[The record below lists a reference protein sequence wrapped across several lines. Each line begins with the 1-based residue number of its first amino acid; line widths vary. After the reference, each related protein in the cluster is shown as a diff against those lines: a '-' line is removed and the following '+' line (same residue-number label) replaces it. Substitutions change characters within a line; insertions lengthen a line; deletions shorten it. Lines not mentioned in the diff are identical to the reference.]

1 MEAPDLSIVMPCLNE
16 EATVG
21 RCVEDA
27 QAFLAG
33 RSLRGEV
40 IVADNGSTDA
50 SARIAAEHGARVIR
64 ESRQGY
70 GFALRAGIAEA
81 RGKVII
87 LGDCDCTYDFLHL
100 DNFYAPLARGEYDLM
115 VGDRFAGGIGKG
127 AMPLTH
133 RAGVKALSWL
143 GRRRYRTDVRDFHC
157 GLRGLTGDAARRL
170 SFQTGGMEF
179 ATEMIALA
187 AAAGLRIGQ
196 CPTPL
201 HPCDLP
207 RRSKLRP
214 VPDGFR
220 HLRYILNSPSG
231 FGEGSG
237 R

>member
-1 MEAPDLSIVMPCLNE
+1 MQKKPY
-16 EATVG
+16 
-21 RCVEDA
+21 
-27 QAFLAG
+27 
-33 RSLRGEV
+33 RSR
-40 IVADNGSTDA
+40 DKM
-50 SARIAAEHGARVIR
+50 
-64 ESRQGY
+64 Q
-70 GFALRAGIAEA
+70 
-81 RGKVII
+81 
-87 LGDCDCTYDFLHL
+87 
-100 DNFYAPLARGEYDLM
+100 
-115 VGDRFAGGIGKG
+115 KG
-127 AMPLTH
+127 AMSLSH
-133 RAGVKALSWL
+133 IIGAGFLSYIARL
-143 GRRRYRTDVRDFHC
+143 RFSCDVRDFHC

-220 HLRYILNSPSG
+220 HLRYILNPPSG
-231 FGEGSG
+231 FGAGSG